1 MRENSCG
8 SRETKACVWAEAP
21 SGPQAWVPSFPAPLQ
36 GRLRPVP
43 MASLQAHSPSS
54 LGLGDRAWGDRIG
67 VGGGCGGTA
76 GPGKAC
82 VDNGNSDPVLSRHR
96 SPGFCLWG
104 SLKAL

>member
-8 SRETKACVWAEAP
+8 SRETKAGRACVWAEAP

-36 GRLRPVP
+36 GRLRSVP

-67 VGGGCGGTA
+67 VGGG
-76 GPGKAC
+76 
-82 VDNGNSDPVLSRHR
+82 
-96 SPGFCLWG
+96 LWG
-104 SLKAL
+104 DSRPRKGLCG